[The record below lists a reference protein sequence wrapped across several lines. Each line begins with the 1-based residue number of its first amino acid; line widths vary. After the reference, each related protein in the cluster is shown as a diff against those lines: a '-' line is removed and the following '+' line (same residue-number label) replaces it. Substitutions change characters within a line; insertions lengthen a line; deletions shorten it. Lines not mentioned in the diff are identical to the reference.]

1 MTNNTPRWW
10 GANWKV
16 YSKFTVPNKRR
27 MVSRVASDLAAVFY
41 QSWDQ
46 RSALLVVSVR
56 MINPGQSLIGS
67 ARFQARVEWLALT

>member
-46 RSALLVVSVR
+46 RSALLFV
-56 MINPGQSLIGS
+56 
-67 ARFQARVEWLALT
+67 